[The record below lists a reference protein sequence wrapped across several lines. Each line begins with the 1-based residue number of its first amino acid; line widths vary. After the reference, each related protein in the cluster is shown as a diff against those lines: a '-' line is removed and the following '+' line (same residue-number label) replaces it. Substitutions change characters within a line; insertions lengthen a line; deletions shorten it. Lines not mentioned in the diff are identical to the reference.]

1 MPCKLFLPSPA
12 DKFEND
18 RLPAKIASYL
28 PTNSTIVSIHA
39 DQNILFHSLVDASLC
54 RQFIGFNDEIVDA
67 AFLTTLS
74 NSPPSNPKNGGPE
87 PVRGADDRLAVAT
100 NSSLIR
106 IYDAFGLDARLLE
119 GHHDIVLCL
128 DSGNDGPALISG
140 SKDSTARI
148 WAPISVS
155 LSERALAGSGAASQ
169 IDRIG
174 NHNDSVSLVS
184 AGNSPAS
191 SRDWRCVAICDGH
204 AESVGAVAMARQTQN
219 TVRESGPVPGDID
232 DHATGRNVRLKFTF
246 TGSQDRT
253 IKMWDLSGV
262 PAVVNAP
269 SSSSSPPLS
278 SAGGSDPESRGNGGL
293 TAPARCRSLFTL
305 KAHEKDIN
313 SLDVSPNDR
322 FLASGS
328 QDKTAKV
335 YEIEYSSSP
344 VRGSFKL
351 IGTCNGHKRGVWCV
365 KFGRHEKVLA
375 TASGDKTVKLWNLGD
390 FTCIKTFEGH
400 ANSVLRVDFL
410 SEGQQL
416 VSSGSDGLVKLW
428 DVRTE
433 ECVAT
438 MDNHEDKV
446 TQFWLNR
453 FPTLTVTDRFGL
465 WLSVKTRRPSFL
477 GPQTQLLLFGKIPRR
492 RKKWRSKISVRS
504 WSQSL
509 YRLFH
514 PVRTASLTNWIHSS
528 ENRTS

>member
-1 MPCKLFLPSPA
+1 MA
-12 DKFEND
+12 
-18 RLPAKIASYL
+18 
-28 PTNSTIVSIHA
+28 
-39 DQNILFHSLVDASLC
+39 DASLH

-67 AFLTTLS
+67 VFLTTLS
-74 NSPPSNPKNGGPE
+74 DSPPPNPKNGGPD
-87 PVRGADDRLAVAT
+87 PVLRGVDDRLAIAT

-119 GHHDIVLCL
+119 GHNDIVLCL
-128 DSGNDGPALISG
+128 DSSSDGPALISG
-140 SKDSTARI
+140 SKDSTARV

-155 LSERALAGSGAASQ
+155 PSTPALVGSGAASQ

-191 SRDWRCVAICDGH
+191 SKDWRCVAICDGH

-219 TVRESGPVPGDID
+219 TVRESGPVPGDVD
-232 DHATGRNVRLKFTF
+232 DHTTGRNVSLKFTF

-262 PAVVNAP
+262 LAVVNAP
-269 SSSSSPPLS
+269 SSPFSPPLS

-293 TAPARCRSLFTL
+293 PAPARCRSLFTL

-344 VRGSFKL
+344 VRGSLKL

-365 KFGRHEKVLA
+365 RFGRHEKVLA
-375 TASGDKTVKLWNLGD
+375 TASGDKTVKLWNLTD

-400 ANSVLRVDFL
+400 ANSVLSVDFL

-446 TQFWLNR
+446 IQFWLNR
-453 FPTLTVTDRFGL
+453 LPTLTAIHIGL
-465 WLSVKTRRPSFL
+465 GS
-477 GPQTQLLLFGKIPRR
+477 GCQPRR
-492 RKKWRSKISVRS
+492 EDDCFGRC
-504 WSQSL
+504 
-509 YRLFH
+509 RLSYHLLGRFH
-514 PVRTASLTNWIHSS
+514 REERNGEGKSTCGVGLKVCVACFTLCGPR
-528 ENRTS
+528 R